1 MLFRSW
7 TASDTY
13 VVPIKDH
20 QLLINETIAWAW
32 AEMKQAQNSKAERE
46 VRNQKVTLQR
56 KKEAIDPGSNYQVQ
70 TNNYGRR

>member
-1 MLFRSW
+1 
-7 TASDTY
+7 